1 MTRFCVENTV
11 DEDLVEMQERKQE
24 EIDGIMENGGT
35 TSKKLTT
42 KELMRLFG
50 PLEEDDEGTPFILVP
65 DAPTLPR
72 IVPGGD
78 DESFQDS
85 P

>member
-1 MTRFCVENTV
+1 MKYR
-11 DEDLVEMQERKQE
+11 
-24 EIDGIMENGGT
+24 
-35 TSKKLTT
+35 LTT

-72 IVPGGD
+72 IVPSGD
-78 DESFQDS
+78 DENFQDS